1 MNSFWFCCVDREVTA
16 VVVWFYINMLY
27 FPYNA
32 QDYAQVPFEEF
43 ARPIFESLE
52 NVDHTIRFA
61 QEMFGCAELLLPD
74 RQEQANTLSQGEMLV
89 DEDEAQPNDP
99 SPVDMIQGTHF
110 SQAED
115 IPMRKEPVESGYPE
129 LV

>member
-1 MNSFWFCCVDREVTA
+1 MTA

-52 NVDHTIRFA
+52 NVDNTIRSA
-61 QEMFGCAELLLPD
+61 KEMFGLAEL
-74 RQEQANTLSQGEMLV
+74 N
-89 DEDEAQPNDP
+89 
-99 SPVDMIQGTHF
+99 SP
-110 SQAED
+110 E
-115 IPMRKEPVESGYPE
+115 R
-129 LV
+129 